1 MDGRHKSRSHP
12 YMSSHRSSD
21 LLRRRQ
27 IIRFNVGIF
36 LLKIFLLAGEIEFA
50 CHKFC
55 SKIYGRLSPFLH
67 ISTFSPLKLNQLRG
81 FQHVNLPGTDEV
93 FIAGGLTFCSEYTQS
108 PCQVPNV
115 TAATIQG
122 HQDHSA
128 DKDGLSQ
135 DYKQLL
141 LLICKIYLQK
151 VKQVDGK
158 TVARP
163 TNLGPGSR
171 SASQPVSQPLFQTVS
186 YSHCIG
192 RDKRHKQK
200 KKACGIVHSAR
211 RLPYMTFLCSKSK
224 L

>member
-36 LLKIFLLAGEIEFA
+36 LLKKSESF
-50 CHKFC
+50 
-55 SKIYGRLSPFLH
+55 SQQGRLSLLAINFAPKFTGDCRH
-67 ISTFSPLKLNQLRG
+67 SFTFQLCSPLKLNQLRG

-186 YSHCIG
+186 NSHCIG

-200 KKACGIVHSAR
+200 KPVGQCTVHEC
-211 RLPYMTFLCSKSK
+211 FHI
-224 L
+224 